1 MAEALGWWGVPLAI
15 AAGTMRGGTPFLFV
29 SLGECLTEKSGKINL
44 GLEGTLL
51 TGAMTAYATSYLTGS
66 PWLGLIVAG
75 LAGMVLGFIHAWL
88 CQQPRVN
95 DVAVGIAMII
105 FGSGIAFFFGKPF
118 IQPSAPKL
126 PTIDLGG
133 WSSMPALESALQ
145 ISPLFLLGVAIAPLM
160 LWFFKSTRWGLFIR
174 AVGDS
179 PDAALA
185 MGVSIKQ
192 VRMLCIIAG
201 SFLAGLGGASLSL
214 YYPGVWNENISSG
227 QGLMAV
233 ALVIFARWNP
243 IQCLY
248 ASLLFGG
255 AQALGPALQSVGIT
269 QGYYLFNAAPYVL
282 TLAIMIITCSPK
294 RTLTGAPGA
303 LGQVTRPI
311 LRGAML
317 ETVNFAVNG
326 TLMWGLELNGNLLN
340 VGATFVREAKTEP
353 AYRLWSIDDRH
364 PAMLR
369 VTTGG
374 SAIAL
379 EVWRVPVAGLAT
391 ILLQEPPGIVYR

>member
-1 MAEALGWWGVPLAI
+1 MTEALGWWGVPLAI

-51 TGAMTAYATSYLTGS
+51 TGAMSAYAISYLTGS
-66 PWLGLIVAG
+66 PWLGVIVAG

-105 FGSGIAFFFGKPF
+105 FGSGIAFFLGKPF
-118 IQPSAPKL
+118 IQPSAPQL
-126 PTIDLGG
+126 PTIALGN
-133 WSSMPALESALQ
+133 WSSLAPLKEALR
-145 ISPLFLLGVAIAPLM
+145 ISPLFLLGVVLALIM
-160 LWFFKSTRWGLFIR
+160 TWFFKSTRWGLFIR

-179 PDAALA
+179 PDAARA
-185 MGVSIKQ
+185 MGVSIKK
-192 VRMLCIIAG
+192 VRMLSIIAG
-201 SFLAGLGGASLSL
+201 SFLAGIGGASLSL
-214 YYPGVWNENISSG
+214 YYPGVWNESISSG

-233 ALVIFARWNP
+233 ALVIFAHWNP

-294 RTLTGAPGA
+294 RTLTGAPGS
-303 LGQVTRPI
+303 LGT
-311 LRGAML
+311 
-317 ETVNFAVNG
+317 
-326 TLMWGLELNGNLLN
+326 
-340 VGATFVREAKTEP
+340 
-353 AYRLWSIDDRH
+353 SH
-364 PAMLR
+364 
-369 VTTGG
+369 
-374 SAIAL
+374 
-379 EVWRVPVAGLAT
+379 
-391 ILLQEPPGIVYR
+391 

>member
-133 WSSMPALESALQ
+133 WSSMPALQSALQ

-303 LGQVTRPI
+303 LGTS
-311 LRGAML
+311 
-317 ETVNFAVNG
+317 N
-326 TLMWGLELNGNLLN
+326 
-340 VGATFVREAKTEP
+340 
-353 AYRLWSIDDRH
+353 
-364 PAMLR
+364 
-369 VTTGG
+369 
-374 SAIAL
+374 
-379 EVWRVPVAGLAT
+379 
-391 ILLQEPPGIVYR
+391 